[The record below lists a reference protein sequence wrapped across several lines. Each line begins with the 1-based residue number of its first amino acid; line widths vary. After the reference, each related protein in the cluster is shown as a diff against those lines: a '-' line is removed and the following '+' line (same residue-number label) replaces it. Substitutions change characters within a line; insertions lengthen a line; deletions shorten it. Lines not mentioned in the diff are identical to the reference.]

1 VVDPKKNKHNH
12 NSMVY
17 KENLRL
23 NAVSLKVTANANENI
38 KESFEET
45 NIVGHI

>member
-1 VVDPKKNKHNH
+1 MVDPKENKHNH

-23 NAVSLKVTANANENI
+23 NAVSLEVTAN
-38 KESFEET
+38 ESFEET
-45 NIVGHI
+45 NIVSHI